1 MTRILTDEKLIFK
14 WTVTVRTDIFRSV
27 MFMLAKLFAFRGGG
41 KNGEYGLYVED
52 DFKRGR
58 TIKDLVKH
66 LKPHSFART
75 IGLKL

>member
-1 MTRILTDEKLIFK
+1 MDSYGKNRYIQVCD
-14 WTVTVRTDIFRSV
+14 VH
-27 MFMLAKLFAFRGGG
+27 AKLFAFRGGG
-41 KNGEYGLYVED
+41 KDGEYGLYVED

>member
-1 MTRILTDEKLIFK
+1 
-14 WTVTVRTDIFRSV
+14 